1 MSVLIKN
8 ISYLDIESEKIVDN
22 VDIFINGNKI
32 EKIGKDLNVEADEII
47 SGDDKLLTPGFVNAH
62 THLGMSYFRN
72 YADDLN
78 LMDWLEQ
85 EIWPIEA
92 KLNAEDIYWSSML
105 SIIENIKSGVTSFCD
120 MYYEMHRVGDAA
132 IESGIRGVL
141 TRGMTDV
148 DGEGEKKLKEF
159 DDLYKNYHIRSN
171 GRIKVVPAPH
181 AIYTCS
187 TEFLKEILKR
197 AKENYD
203 NIIHIHLSE
212 TINEVENSKK
222 DYGMTPIEYVAS
234 LGYLDSQIIAA
245 HCVHITD
252 EEIEL
257 VKDKEF
263 YPVYNPSSNLK
274 LASGFTP
281 IDKLLKNN
289 ITIAMGTD
297 GDSSNNNQDFIEE
310 MHIGAIVN
318 KAVEMNEKAV
328 PAIEILKMTTVNGA
342 RALGFKNLGLIK
354 EGYIADLSIWNLDS
368 NSFTPRNNLISALVY
383 SANSHDVES
392 VICDGKFIMK
402 NREIVNVDEKEVRNK
417 VISIWEDIQNRWKIY

>member
-1 MSVLIKN
+1 MSILLKN
-8 ISYLDIESEKIVDN
+8 ISYLDIEEEKIVDKA
-22 VDIFINGNKI
+22 DIFIEENKI
-32 EKIGKDLNVEADEII
+32 KKIGKNLDLSADEVLD
-47 SGDDKLLTPGFVNAH
+47 GENKLLTPGFVNAH

-72 YADDLN
+72 YADDLA
-78 LMDWLEQ
+78 LMDWLEN

-120 MYYEMHRVGDAA
+120 MYYEMDRVGDAA
-132 IESGIRGVL
+132 IEAGIRGVL

-148 DGEGEKKLKEF
+148 DDKGEEKLQEF
-159 DDLYKNYHIRSN
+159 DDLYKNYHEKCN

-187 TEFLKEILKR
+187 TEFLKEIAKR
-197 AKENYD
+197 SLERYD
-203 NIIHIHLSE
+203 SLIHIHLSE
-212 TINEVENSKK
+212 TLTEVENSKK
-222 DYGMTPIEYVAS
+222 EYGMTPIEYVNS
-234 LGYLDSQIIAA
+234 LGLLDSQIIAA

-257 VKDKEF
+257 VKDKKF

-281 IDKLLKNN
+281 VDKLLKNN
-289 ITIAMGTD
+289 ITMALGTD
-297 GDSSNNNQDFIEE
+297 GDSSNNNQDFVEE
-310 MHIGAIVN
+310 MHIGGIVN
-318 KAVEMNEKAV
+318 KAVTMNEKAV
-328 PAIEILKMTTVNGA
+328 PAIEILKMATINGA
-342 RALGFKNLGLIK
+342 KALGFEKLGLVK
-354 EGYIADLSIWNLDS
+354 ENYLADLTIFDLNS

-383 SANSHDVES
+383 SANSSDVES

-402 NREIVNVDEKEVRNK
+402 NRKIVNVDEEKIRQVVNER
-417 VISIWEDIQNRWKIY
+417 WEDIKIR